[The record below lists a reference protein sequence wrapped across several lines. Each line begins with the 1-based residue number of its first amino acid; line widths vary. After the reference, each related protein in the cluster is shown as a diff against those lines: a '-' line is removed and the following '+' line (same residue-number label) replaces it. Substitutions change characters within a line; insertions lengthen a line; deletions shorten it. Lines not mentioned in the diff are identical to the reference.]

1 MLPLK
6 WIFLLLSKS
15 TDLVIPI
22 YPIVISSINSVSK
35 MYLVQL
41 DIEKISLIVSLSLN
55 VWDLQQYFDQ
65 ALFSGEYLVLS
76 GVRFL
81 FDLCYKVLIY
91 LVICC

>member
-1 MLPLK
+1 
-6 WIFLLLSKS
+6 
-15 TDLVIPI
+15 
-22 YPIVISSINSVSK
+22 
-35 MYLVQL
+35 MYRVQL
-41 DIEKISLIVSLSLN
+41 DIEKISLILSLSLN

>member
-22 YPIVISSINSVSK
+22 YPIVISSINSVPK